1 MLQELSRSRYFTKL
15 DLRKGYHQIG
25 LDKESRQITTFV
37 THQGLFRDKRFMF
50 GISSAPEM
58 YQNIVRQV
66 LHGCGG
72 SVNIPDDV
80 IVHGKTKQE
89 HDERLQCVLQR
100 FEEKGLTLNPEKC
113 EFARDQVHFMVHI
126 ISPAGISPAPDKTS
140 AIANARA
147 PQNAS
152 EVRSFLGLVHFP
164 PSFYLTWPLWLN
176 HFDSFSTLT
185 LVSCGPKHK

>member
-1 MLQELSRSRYFTKL
+1 MDQSRGYRPQTEWRAPRCVDMRRANQAIVRERHPIPTVDEVLQELSRSRYFTKL

-37 THQGLFRDKRFMF
+37 THHGLLRCQRLMF

-72 SVNIPDDV
+72 SVNISYDV

-89 HDERLQCVLQR
+89 HDERLHCVLQR
-100 FEEKGLTLNPEKC
+100 FE
-113 EFARDQVHFMVHI
+113 
-126 ISPAGISPAPDKTS
+126 
-140 AIANARA
+140 
-147 PQNAS
+147 
-152 EVRSFLGLVHFP
+152 
-164 PSFYLTWPLWLN
+164 
-176 HFDSFSTLT
+176 
-185 LVSCGPKHK
+185 